1 MPRFEMQLFM
11 TKAGIWKLFLT
22 YFCQKVAFAKSLI
35 SQGANAF
42 FVNKMLSMRKI
53 KYRKGRKVQPNGLEY
68 TGIHKN
74 HESEMQLFVYEK
86 DSFSEDI
93 ITQVKD
99 LNKRLGFSKN
109 NWLNIHGLNDLELIK
124 AIGAHFSID
133 SYILSDILNT
143 TRRTKLEETHDLLFF
158 NIKSVLPT
166 ENSSNISVEQI
177 SFLLKD
183 GLLISFQEKRS
194 DFFTHI
200 RERIRQNSG
209 IVRAKKTDYLLYI
222 LLDAV
227 MENFYITIE
236 NEEDLLEEVIDS
248 AKTSSDPIILERIEK
263 HRDNFNFLKRAII
276 PLRDSLYD
284 IKSIKDDNTF
294 NVMHQDSFV
303 FFGRLYQKTL
313 ELLEQIEADMGL
325 LESAS
330 NFFFTTQSHKM
341 NEIMKTLTIVS
352 AIFIPLTF
360 IVGIYG
366 MNFDNMPE
374 LKEQNGYF
382 FILVFMLL
390 IGIGMLFY
398 FKKRRWF

>member
-1 MPRFEMQLFM
+1 
-11 TKAGIWKLFLT
+11 
-22 YFCQKVAFAKSLI
+22 
-35 SQGANAF
+35 
-42 FVNKMLSMRKI
+42 MRKI

-74 HESEMQLFVYEK
+74 KVSEMQLFVY
-86 DSFSEDI
+86 DSVGFSEYADFEI
-93 ITQVKD
+93 ND
-99 LNKRLGFSKN
+99 LNRLVDFTKN
-109 NWLNIHGLNDLELIK
+109 NWLNIHGLNNLELIK
-124 AIGAHFSID
+124 AIGTHFSID
-133 SYILSDILNT
+133 NYVLSDVLNT
-143 TRRTKLEETHDLLFF
+143 SRRTKLEETHDRLFF
-158 NIKSVLPT
+158 NIKSILPT
-166 ENSSNISVEQI
+166 EHSDNLSVEQI

-194 DFFTHI
+194 DFFSHI
-200 RERIRQNSG
+200 RDRIRQNSV
-209 IVRAKKTDYLLYI
+209 ILRTKKNDYLLYT

-236 NEEDLLEEVIDS
+236 NEEDRLEEIMILS
-248 AKTSSDPIILERIEK
+248 KTSSNPIILEQIEK
-263 HRDNFNFLKRAII
+263 HRDNFNFLKRAIL

-294 NVMHQDSFV
+294 NVMQSDSFV
-303 FFGRLYQKTL
+303 FFARLHQKTL
-313 ELLEQIEADMGL
+313 ELLEQIDSDMGL

-360 IVGIYG
+360 IVGVYG
-366 MNFDNMPE
+366 MNFANMPE
-374 LKEQNGYF
+374 LHYQNGYF
-382 FILVFMLL
+382 YVLLLMLA
-390 IGIGMLFY
+390 IGIAMVVY